1 MRNVTARLLREEEG
15 STTVAAALFIA
26 AFVVLTLVGVT
37 AGVRV
42 VQARQAAVAA
52 DLAAVAGAV
61 AAQESDDAC
70 KAAGSIAKA
79 NHARLVTCE
88 IDGEDVQVSVQSRAG
103 SGGGCCYWPSLSA
116 RDTPLSTL
124 IAPALSSGSLPLP
137 HLGDWMHDGQP
148 DSHSQ
153 AATASRV
160 ARIH

>member
-37 AGVRV
+37 TGVRV

-79 NHARLVTCE
+79 NRARLVTCE
-88 IDGEDVQVSVQSRAG
+88 IDGEDVQVSVQRKERKATSRAG
-103 SGGGCCYWPSLSA
+103 
-116 RDTPLSTL
+116 
-124 IAPALSSGSLPLP
+124 PAAVE
-137 HLGDWMHDGQP
+137 D
-148 DSHSQ
+148 
-153 AATASRV
+153 AATDR
-160 ARIH
+160 R

>member
-1 MRNVTARLLREEEG
+1 MRNVTARLIREEEG

-79 NHARLVTCE
+79 NHARLVACE
-88 IDGEDVQVSVQSRAG
+88 IDGEDVQVSVQRKERKATSRAG
-103 SGGGCCYWPSLSA
+103 PEA
-116 RDTPLSTL
+116 VED
-124 IAPALSSGSLPLP
+124 
-137 HLGDWMHDGQP
+137 
-148 DSHSQ
+148 
-153 AATASRV
+153 AATGR
-160 ARIH
+160 R